1 MKGRKGR
8 KDKPEKSAEAGGE
21 SRRQNALPVD
31 SARRT
36 PAHGEVLTAAKKD
49 GTPKDSGPEVWA
61 DPPDRVGPPEPP
73 VRLPALQHI
82 SVSRSSGFVVKPD
95 RDPDSKDAL
104 DQNQSTEDP
113 IWEEYLDMDT
123 SSFNLLSGY
132 SAEEEVEAAMLEA
145 DLAMQA
151 DESALMVEEG
161 MEVFEMAPDDVS
173 LVWAEEDADFTA
185 VE

>member
-1 MKGRKGR
+1 MKDRKGR
-8 KDKPEKSAEAGGE
+8 KDKPEKSAEASGE
-21 SRRQNALPVD
+21 SRRRDALPVD

-36 PAHGEVLTAAKKD
+36 PANGEVLTAEKKG
-49 GTPKDSGPEVWA
+49 GTPKGSGLEVWA
-61 DPPDRVGPPEPP
+61 DPPNRVGTSEPP
-73 VRLPALQHI
+73 VRLPTLQHI
-82 SVSRSSGFVVKPD
+82 SVSGSPGFVVKPD

-151 DESALMVEEG
+151 DESALMFEEG
-161 MEVFEMAPDDVS
+161 MEVFDG
-173 LVWAEEDADFTA
+173 TG
-185 VE
+185 